1 MFALKCFGKLIS
13 ADQRTFTELHHVRCP
28 PRNLI
33 PAAGGQECRYC
44 DPILL
49 FADGDALIPSTR
61 MRERRRLSDGSLS
74 ITAVSESRQD
84 NRVLPDSEFTKHQK
98 QYFLITARTL
108 QLRCHNARARSSGL
122 QSTVRVTVAAACFG
136 LFHVSLDALEKSVND
151 MPASNIKAYLD
162 VVIFIK
168 ECVLGDIK
176 LFEVIVIKYI
186 ASDLCSSE
194 GSALLLTHAVVSC
207 ELRVTRLALLSWLSF
222 PLSGAH

>member
-13 ADQRTFTELHHVRCP
+13 ADQRTSELHHVRCP

-44 DPILL
+44 DPILV

-98 QYFLITARTL
+98 RYFLITARTL

-122 QSTVRVTVAAACFG
+122 QSTVRVTVSAACFG
-136 LFHVSLDALEKSVND
+136 LSLDALEKSMND
-151 MPASNIKAYLD
+151 KPASNIKAYLD

-176 LFEVIVIKYI
+176 LFEVIVIKYKI
-186 ASDLCSSE
+186 HCI
-194 GSALLLTHAVVSC
+194 
-207 ELRVTRLALLSWLSF
+207 RLVLVGGFCAPSNARRS
-222 PLSGAH
+222 